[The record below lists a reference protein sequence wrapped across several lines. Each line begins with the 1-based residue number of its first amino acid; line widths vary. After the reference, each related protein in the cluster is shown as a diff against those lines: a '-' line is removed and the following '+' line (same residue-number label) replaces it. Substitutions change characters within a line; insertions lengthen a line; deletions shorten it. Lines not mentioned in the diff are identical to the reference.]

1 MILGVTRDAAL
12 PVTDRLI
19 VQMSY
24 SGLWRCSV
32 PTGHRAY
39 VPAPSRV
46 RIAEQAL
53 NHLATR
59 TTIPRTLQILA
70 GDPLHPQVALRPDAR
85 TLDPRAPPLGLSS
98 SLVLN
103 LVLRA
108 IRDWTLVLVAASGLP
123 LPVQLPTDAR
133 PEVLVV
139 SLLGA
144 QPYAIET
151 WLAASLDPD
160 VPRVAVLVPPSHA
173 SHTQVLLGCALT
185 LTEIG
190 NLTVVTSPGL
200 SLAPVTTLWNPQDD
214 IAPSPP
220 AARGP

>member
-1 MILGVTRDAAL
+1 M
-12 PVTDRLI
+12 
-19 VQMSY
+19 
-24 SGLWRCSV
+24 
-32 PTGHRAY
+32 
-39 VPAPSRV
+39 
-46 RIAEQAL
+46 
-53 NHLATR
+53 
-59 TTIPRTLQILA
+59 
-70 GDPLHPQVALRPDAR
+70 HPQVALCPDVR

-144 QPYAIET
+144 QPYAIKT
-151 WLAASLDPD
+151 WLAASLDPA
-160 VPRVAVLVPPSHA
+160 VPRLAVLVPPSHA
-173 SHTQVLLGCALT
+173 SLTRVLLGRALT
-185 LTEIG
+185 LTVIG
-190 NLTVVTSPGL
+190 NLTVLTSPGL
-200 SLAPVTTLWNPQDD
+200 SLGLVTTLWNPPDE
-214 IAPSPP
+214 IARSPL